1 MKIALDAMGG
11 DFAPKNPVEGAVAAL
26 RDFPDISIV
35 FVGDEPAVRAE
46 LVRHDTAG
54 FDSRISFHHTTQV
67 VDMKDSGL
75 DSVRKKK
82 DSSVSRAV
90 DLVKSGAADAI
101 VSAGHT
107 GALVA
112 AATIKLRTLPGI
124 DRAGLAVLIPCDGG
138 VFLLIDG
145 GANLDPSPD
154 HIVGFAVMGSIYYRE
169 ILGCPAPRVGLLNI
183 GTEASKGTEFAQEC
197 HRLLTSAPVQFAG
210 NVEGHGIFRKPV
222 EVVVCDGFVGNIVL
236 KAIEGLAKSFFSWLK
251 DELKSSPVRLL
262 GAMLSKGAFVS
273 IKNRT
278 STDEYGGTPLLGV
291 NGICIKAHGNSSTRA
306 LRNAIRVARA
316 AVEQRI
322 NERIIEAIQSSN
334 HEKTSAAQTASA

>member
-11 DFAPKNPVEGAVAAL
+11 DFAPMNPVEGAVAAL
-26 RDFPDISIV
+26 RDFPDIHVV
-35 FVGDEPAVRAE
+35 FVGDESRLRTE
-46 LVRHDTAG
+46 LARHDTSALA
-54 FDSRISFHHTTQV
+54 DRISFHHASQV
-67 VDMKDSGL
+67 VDMTDNGL

-90 DLVKSGAADAI
+90 DLVKNGEADAI

-124 DRAGLAVLIPCDGG
+124 DRAGLAVLIPADGG

-145 GANLDPSPD
+145 GANIDPAPD
-154 HIVGFAVMGSIYYRE
+154 HIVGFAIMGSIYYRE
-169 ILGCPAPRVGLLNI
+169 ILGCPDPRVGLLNI
-183 GTEASKGTEFAQEC
+183 GTEACKGTEFAREC
-197 HRLLTSAPVQFAG
+197 HARLSQAPIRFAG
-210 NVEGHGIFRKPV
+210 NVEGHGIFRRPV

-236 KAIEGLAKSFFSWLK
+236 KTIEGLAKSFLSWLK
-251 DELKSSPVRLL
+251 AELTSNPLRTL
-262 GAMLSKGAFVS
+262 GALLSRGAFVS
-273 IKNRT
+273 IKKRT

-291 NGICIKAHGNSSTRA
+291 NGVCIKAHGNSSPRA

-316 AVEQRI
+316 AVSQRV
-322 NERIIEAIQSSN
+322 NPRIIEAIESH
-334 HEKTSAAQTASA
+334 HEKIPASQTATA

>member
-11 DFAPKNPVEGAVAAL
+11 DFAPKNPVAGALDAL
-26 RDFPDISIV
+26 RDFPDVSIV
-35 FVGDEPAVRAE
+35 LVGDEQRVRAE
-46 LVRHDTAG
+46 LAGHDTAG
-54 FDSRISFHHTTQV
+54 ILDRIAFHHASQI
-67 VDMKDSGL
+67 VDMTDSGL

-82 DSSVSRAV
+82 DSSISRAI
-90 DLVKSGAADAI
+90 DLVKAGDADAV

-124 DRAGLAVLIPCDGG
+124 DRAGLAVLIPAEGG

-145 GANLDPSPD
+145 GANIDPSPE
-154 HIVGFAVMGSIYYRE
+154 HIVGFAVMGTIYSRE
-169 ILGCPAPRVGLLNI
+169 LLGCPEPRVGLLNI
-183 GTEASKGTEFAQEC
+183 GTEPGKGTEFAQEC
-197 HRLLTSAPVQFAG
+197 HAQLSRSAAIRFAG
-210 NVEGHGIFRKPV
+210 NVEGHGIFKKPV
-222 EVVVCDGFVGNIVL
+222 DVVVCDGFVGNILL
-236 KAIEGLAKSFFSWLK
+236 KAIEGIAKSIFSWLK
-251 DELKSSPVRLL
+251 VELKSSPIRLL
-262 GAMLSKGAFVS
+262 GAFLAKGAFTA

-291 NGICIKAHGNSSTRA
+291 NGICIKAHGNSSPRA

-322 NERIIEAIQSSN
+322 NTRIVEAMQPI
-334 HEKTSAAQTASA
+334 HEKDTPA

>member
-11 DFAPKNPVEGAVAAL
+11 DFAPGNPIEGAVAAL
-26 RDFPDISIV
+26 RDYPDVSIV
-35 FVGDEPAVRAE
+35 FVGDEKIVRAE
-46 LVRHDTAG
+46 LLRHNTDGLT
-54 FDSRISFHHTTQV
+54 DRISFHHASQV
-67 VDMKDSGL
+67 VDMSDSGL
-75 DSVRKKK
+75 DSVRRKK

-90 DLVKSGAADAI
+90 DLVKNGAADAI

-124 DRAGLAVLIPCDGG
+124 DRAGLAVLIPSDGG

-145 GANLDPSPD
+145 GANLDPSPE

-169 ILGCPAPRVGLLNI
+169 ILGCPEPKVGLFNI
-183 GTEASKGTEFAQEC
+183 GTEASKGTEFARAC
-197 HRLLTSAPVQFAG
+197 HALLSSAPVRFAG
-210 NVEGHGIFRKPV
+210 NVEGHGIFRRPV

-236 KAIEGLAKSFFSWLK
+236 KTIEGLAKSFFSWLK
-251 DELKSSPVRLL
+251 EELTKSPARIL
-262 GAMLSKGAFVS
+262 GALLCKGAFLS

-291 NGICIKAHGNSSTRA
+291 NGICIKAHGNSSPRA

-316 AVEQRI
+316 AVEQKVNQRI
-322 NERIIEAIQSSN
+322 VEAIQSH
-334 HEKTSAAQTASA
+334 HEKIPEDQTATA

>member
-1 MKIALDAMGG
+1 MGG
-11 DFAPKNPVEGAVAAL
+11 DFAPKNPIEGAVAAL
-26 RDFPDISIV
+26 RDFPDISII
-35 FVGDEPAVRAE
+35 FVGDEKAVRNE
-46 LVRHDTAG
+46 LSCHDTEELAG
-54 FDSRISFHHTTQV
+54 RISFHHASQV
-67 VDMKDSGL
+67 VDMSDSGL

-82 DSSVSRAV
+82 DSSVSRAI
-90 DLVKSGAADAI
+90 DLVKNGEADAI

-124 DRAGLAVLIPCDGG
+124 DRAGLAVLIPADGG

-145 GANLDPSPD
+145 GANIDPSPE

-169 ILGCPAPRVGLLNI
+169 ILGCPDPKVGLFNI
-183 GTEASKGTEFAQEC
+183 GTEASKGTEFAKEC
-197 HRLLTSAPVQFAG
+197 HALLSTAPIRFAG

-236 KAIEGLAKSFFSWLK
+236 KTIEGLAKSFFSWLRQ
-251 DELKSSPVRLL
+251 ELKKSPIRML
-262 GAMLSKGAFVS
+262 GAFFCKGAFLS

-291 NGICIKAHGNSSTRA
+291 NGICIKAHGNSSARA

-316 AVEQRI
+316 AVEQRV
-322 NERIIEAIQSSN
+322 NQRIVEAIQSH
-334 HEKTSAAQTASA
+334 HEKVPKDQTAAA

>member
-11 DFAPKNPVEGAVAAL
+11 DFAPGNPVQGALAAL
-26 RDFPDISIV
+26 RDYQDVSIV
-35 FVGDEPAVRAE
+35 FVGDEQIIRKE
-46 LVRHDTAG
+46 LLRHDTEG
-54 FDSRISFHHTTQV
+54 LTDRISVHHASQV
-67 VDMKDSGL
+67 VDMSDSGL

-82 DSSVSRAV
+82 DSSISRAI
-90 DLVKSGAADAI
+90 DLVKSGEAHAV

-124 DRAGLAVLIPCDGG
+124 ERAGLAVLIPSDGG

-145 GANLDPSPD
+145 GANLDPTPEQV
-154 HIVGFAVMGSIYYRE
+154 VGFAIMGSIYYRE
-169 ILGCPAPRVGLLNI
+169 LLACENPRVGLLNI
-183 GTEASKGTEFAQEC
+183 GTEASKGTEFAQAC
-197 HRLLTSAPVQFAG
+197 HALLAKAPITFAG

-236 KAIEGLAKSFFSWLK
+236 KAIEGLAQSVFGWLRT
-251 DELKSSPVRLL
+251 ELKANPMRLL
-262 GAMLSKGAFVS
+262 GAFLCGGAFRS

-291 NGICIKAHGNSSTRA
+291 NGICIKAHGNSSPRA

-316 AVEQRI
+316 AVEQKV
-322 NERIIEAIQSSN
+322 NERIVEAI
-334 HEKTSAAQTASA
+334 TR

>member
-11 DFAPKNPVEGAVAAL
+11 DYAPGNPVEGAVAAL
-26 RDFPDISIV
+26 RDYSDVSIV
-35 FVGDEPAVRAE
+35 FVGDEKRIREE
-46 LVRHDTAG
+46 LLRHDTEG
-54 FDSRISFHHTTQV
+54 LGGRISVHHASQV
-67 VDMKDSGL
+67 VDMSDNGL

-90 DLVKSGAADAI
+90 DLVKSGEADAI

-124 DRAGLAVLIPCDGG
+124 DRAGLAVLIPADNG

-145 GANLDPSPD
+145 GANIDPDPE
-154 HIVGFAVMGSIYYRE
+154 HIVGFAVMGSIYARE
-169 ILGCPAPRVGLLNI
+169 LLGYPDPKVGLFNI
-183 GTEASKGTEFAQEC
+183 GTEASKGTEFAKAC
-197 HRLLTSAPVQFAG
+197 HALLSRAPIHFAG
-210 NVEGHGIFRKPV
+210 NVEGHAIFRKPV

-236 KAIEGLAKSFFSWLK
+236 KTIEGLAKSFFSWLR
-251 DELKSSPVRLL
+251 DELKSHPVRLL
-262 GAMLSKGAFVS
+262 GALLCRGAFRA
-273 IKNRT
+273 IKDRT

-291 NGICIKAHGNSSTRA
+291 NGICIKAHGNSSARA

-316 AVEQRI
+316 AVGQKV
-322 NERIIEAIQSSN
+322 NQRIIEAIQAH
-334 HEKTSAAQTASA
+334 HEKVPEGQTTPA

>member
-26 RDFPDISIV
+26 RDYPDVSIV
-35 FVGDEPAVRAE
+35 FVGDEARIRAE
-46 LVRHDTAG
+46 LLHHDTEG
-54 FDSRISFHHTTQV
+54 LTDRISVHHASQV
-67 VDMKDSGL
+67 VEMCDSGL

-90 DLVKSGAADAI
+90 DLVKTGEADAI

-124 DRAGLAVLIPCDGG
+124 ERAGLAVLIPADEG

-145 GANLDPSPD
+145 GANIDPAPE
-154 HIVGFAVMGSIYYRE
+154 HIVGFAVMGSVYYRE
-169 ILGCPAPRVGLLNI
+169 LLGCPEPRVGLFNI
-183 GTEASKGTEFAQEC
+183 GTEASKGTEFAKAC
-197 HRLLTSAPVQFAG
+197 HALLSAAPIHFAG

-222 EVVVCDGFVGNIVL
+222 EIVVCDGFVGNIVL
-236 KAIEGLAKSFFSWLK
+236 KTIEGLAKSFFSWFRQ
-251 DELKSSPVRLL
+251 ELKKNPIRLL
-262 GAMLSKGAFVS
+262 GALLCKGAFLS

-291 NGICIKAHGNSSTRA
+291 NGICIKAHGNSSARA

-316 AVEQRI
+316 AVDQRV
-322 NERIIEAIQSSN
+322 NQRIIEAIQQH
-334 HEKTSAAQTASA
+334 HEKVTKGQTAPA

>member
-11 DFAPKNPVEGAVAAL
+11 DFAPKNPIAGAIAAL
-26 RDFPDISIV
+26 RDYPDISIV
-35 FVGDEPAVRAE
+35 LVGDEARVRAE
-46 LVRHDTAG
+46 LAAHNTSGLLD
-54 FDSRISFHHTTQV
+54 RISFHHATQI
-67 VDMKDSGL
+67 VDMTDSGI

-82 DSSVSRAV
+82 DSSISRAI
-90 DLVKSGAADAI
+90 DLVKSGAADAV

-124 DRAGLAVLIPCDGG
+124 DRAGLAVLIPAEGG

-145 GANLDPSPD
+145 GANIDPTPE
-154 HIVGFAVMGSIYYRE
+154 HIVGFAVMGTIYFRE
-169 ILGCPAPRVGLLNI
+169 LLGCPEPRVGLLNI
-183 GTEASKGTEFAQEC
+183 GTEPGKGTAFAQEC
-197 HRLLTSAPVQFAG
+197 YERLSRAGAIRFAG
-210 NVEGHGIFRKPV
+210 NVEGHGIFKKPV
-222 EVVVCDGFVGNIVL
+222 EVVVCDGFVGNILL
-236 KAIEGLAKSFFSWLK
+236 KAIEGIAKSIFSWLK
-251 DELKSSPVRLL
+251 VELKSSPIRLL
-262 GAMLSKGAFVS
+262 GAFLAQGAFKA

-291 NGICIKAHGNSSTRA
+291 NGICIKAHGNSSPRA

-322 NERIIEAIQSSN
+322 NTRIVEAMQPL
-334 HEKTSAAQTASA
+334 HEKVTSA

>member
-11 DFAPKNPVEGAVAAL
+11 DFAPGNPVEGAVAAL
-26 RDFPDISIV
+26 RDFPDVSVI
-35 FVGDEPAVRAE
+35 FVGDEQKLRAE
-46 LVRHDTAG
+46 LLRHDIGGLT
-54 FDSRISFHHTTQV
+54 DRISVHHASQV
-67 VDMKDSGL
+67 VDMGDSGL

-90 DLVKSGAADAI
+90 DLVKTGEADAI

-124 DRAGLAVLIPCDGG
+124 DRAGLAVLIPADSG

-145 GANLDPSPD
+145 GANIDPAPD

-169 ILGCPAPRVGLLNI
+169 LLGCPEPKVGLLNI
-183 GTEASKGTEFAQEC
+183 GTEASKGTEFSKEC
-197 HRLLTSAPVQFAG
+197 HALLSAAPINFAG
-210 NVEGHGIFRKPV
+210 NVEGHGIFRRPV

-236 KAIEGLAKSFFSWLK
+236 KTIEGLAKSFFAWFRQ
-251 DELKSSPVRLL
+251 ELKKNPVRLL
-262 GAMLSKGAFVS
+262 GALLCRGAFRS

-291 NGICIKAHGNSSTRA
+291 NGICIKAHGNSSARA

-316 AVEQRI
+316 AVEQKVNDRI
-322 NERIIEAIQSSN
+322 VEAIQSH
-334 HEKTSAAQTASA
+334 HEKVSKGQATPA

>member
-11 DFAPKNPVEGAVAAL
+11 DFAPGNPVEGAVAAL
-26 RDFPDISIV
+26 RDYSDVSIL
-35 FVGDEPAVRAE
+35 FVGDEKRIRDE
-46 LVRHDTAG
+46 LSRHDTG
-54 FDSRISFHHTTQV
+54 GLTERISVRHASQV
-67 VDMKDSGL
+67 VGMGDSGL

-90 DLVKSGAADAI
+90 DLVKSGEADAV

-124 DRAGLAVLIPCDGG
+124 DRAGLAVLIPSDGG

-145 GANLDPSPD
+145 GANLDPAPE

-169 ILGCPAPRVGLLNI
+169 LLGCPEPKVGLLNI
-183 GTEASKGTEFAQEC
+183 GTEASKGTEFARAC
-197 HRLLTSAPVQFAG
+197 HAQLSAAPVRFSG

-236 KAIEGLAKSFFSWLK
+236 KTIEGLAQTFFSWFRDDLK
-251 DELKSSPVRLL
+251 KNPVRLL
-262 GAMLSKGAFVS
+262 GALLCRGAFRS
-273 IKNRT
+273 IKDRT

-291 NGICIKAHGNSSTRA
+291 NGICIKAHGNSSARA

-316 AVEQRI
+316 AVGQKVNQRI
-322 NERIIEAIQSSN
+322 VEAIQKH
-334 HEKTSAAQTASA
+334 HEKVPDGETAPA